1 MSEGITVNQ
10 ESRTISCSSLAL
22 SPSSIMKMCRTA
34 SEIEGIIGH
43 ATVVSCWSA
52 LRQMPSIDGPQLRE
66 DFCGL
71 LLGKRPSFGLQ
82 AMLSTGILDFFPE
95 LRCLVGVPHDPEW
108 HPEGDVW
115 VHNCMVV
122 DSAKRVLDDDDV
134 PSTDDRLLV
143 MLAALC
149 HDLGKGFATEFVDG
163 RWRSHKHDSIADGAT
178 ASFLSRFGFDS
189 RLINEVSAIVVN
201 HLMPFHFYKDKASLT
216 SIRRLSSK
224 VNLLALTRVARADFL
239 GRTTPDAIACR
250 DSKEIPNCKWFLEQ
264 IIAMQEIDS
273 IPKPLVMGRDL
284 IAIGL
289 PPGPEMGFLLKQA
302 FDAQLKED
310 FYDKDSGIRWILKL
324 MSNHEKSIEAP
335 A

>member
-1 MSEGITVNQ
+1 MTDEVVINQ
-10 ESRTISCSSLAL
+10 DSRTISCKSSAL
-22 SPSSIMKMCRTA
+22 SPLVIMEMCRAA
-34 SEIEGIIGH
+34 SEIEGIISH
-43 ATVVSCWSA
+43 STVVSCWSE
-52 LRQMPSIDGPQLRE
+52 LRKLSAIDGALLRE
-66 DFCGL
+66 QFSGL
-71 LLGKRPSFGLQ
+71 LLGRRPSFGLQ
-82 AMLSTGILDFFPE
+82 AMLATGLLDFFPE

-122 DSAKRVLDDDDV
+122 DAAKRVLDDDDV
-134 PSTDDRLLV
+134 SNTDDRLFV

-239 GRTTPDAIACR
+239 GRTTPDAIACS
-250 DSKEIPNCKWFLEQ
+250 DSREIPNCKWFLEQ
-264 IIAMQEIDS
+264 IIAMQKIDS
-273 IPKPLVMGRDL
+273 IPRPLVMGRDL

-289 PPGPEMGFLLKQA
+289 SPGPEMGVLLKQA

-310 FYDKDSGIRWILKL
+310 FCDKDSGIRWILKL

-335 A
+335 V